1 MTKYWLLILSVTALS
16 SCAVSEDMIE
26 NKELYCSGLYQ
37 GIRAVGRV
45 ATEVVSGVTIPDVCD
60 TIDEIV
66 DEERSEEE
74 EEESADSALGKSGS
88 EYQRSYQNNVLS

>member
-1 MTKYWLLILSVTALS
+1 MLKLLPFLFLPFLAG
-16 SCAVSEDMIE
+16 CAVSEDMIE

-66 DEERSEEE
+66 EEE
-74 EEESADSALGKSGS
+74 EAEEESAEPALGKSGG
-88 EYQRSYQNNVLS
+88 